1 MYGSTNPQEGSPPVA
16 ADGSLPPEGAPLA
29 DGQSP
34 TRGGLARKSPPLSVS
49 PSRRAWKRFRRNR
62 LGFYSLVLF
71 CGMVLLSLG
80 AELVSNDRP
89 LIVKYDNT
97 FYFPIFKNYPEKV
110 FGGDFETP
118 ADYLDPFI
126 RDKITRGSNWAIFA
140 PNPYGA
146 KTLNYFATEPN
157 PSGPSRANLL
167 GTDDRGRD
175 LLAQL
180 IYGFRVS
187 VLFALA
193 LTVTGVLLGVVTGAV
208 QGFFGGKVDLAFQR
222 FMEIWGSMPEL
233 YLLIIFSA
241 VFAPSITLLLV
252 LLSLFGWL
260 GLSDYVRAEFLR
272 NRQLDYVRAARALGL
287 SNWQII
293 HRHVLPNS
301 MTPVVTFLPFRMS
314 AAILALT
321 SLDFLG
327 LGVPPGTPSLGE
339 LLSQG
344 KNNIDA
350 WWISLS
356 TFGVLVVTLLLLTMM
371 GDALRDAL
379 DPRKADV

>member
-1 MYGSTNPQEGSPPVA
+1 MTDS
-16 ADGSLPPEGAPLA
+16 APLA
-29 DGQSP
+29 AHLSP
-34 TRGGLARKSPPLSVS
+34 G
-49 PSRRAWKRFRRNR
+49 RRAWQRFRRNK
-62 LGFYSLVLF
+62 LGFWSLVIFSTL
-71 CGMVLLSLG
+71 VVLSLF
-80 AELVSNDRP
+80 AEVLSTDKPLVVR
-89 LIVKYDNT
+89 YEGQT
-97 FYFPIFKNYPEKV
+97 YFPVLRDYSEKT

-126 RDKITRGSNWAIFA
+126 RERITQGGNWAVYA
-140 PNPYGA
+140 PNRYGPR
-146 KTLNYFATEPN
+146 TLNYFATSPN
-157 PSGPSRANLL
+157 PAAPSSENYF

-193 LTVTGVLLGVVTGAV
+193 LTAIGVVLGVVAGAI
-208 QGFFGGKVDLAFQR
+208 QGYAGGRTDLVFQR
-222 FMEIWGSMPEL
+222 LIEIWGSMPEL

-241 VFAPSITLLLV
+241 IFAPSVALLLV
-252 LLSLFGWL
+252 LLSLFGWM

-272 NRQLDYVRAARALGL
+272 NRQMDYVRAARALGVSNL
-287 SNWQII
+287 SIMW
-293 HRHVLPNS
+293 RHILPNS
-301 MTPVVTFLPFRMS
+301 MVPVVTFLPFRMS

-339 LLSQG
+339 LLNQG
-344 KNNIDA
+344 KANIDA
-350 WWISLS
+350 WWISMS
-356 TFGVLVVTLLLLTMM
+356 TFGVLMVTLLLLTFM

-379 DPRKADV
+379 DPRKADR